1 MKESKHL
8 FSIENSELHLKLP
21 DGNLMVIPLVALGTS
36 LAEQVVAKINLSSRE
51 GGMSNADLIHQLY
64 WHDPM
69 YEYRYGGFSP
79 RSMVGA
85 EPL

>member
-1 MKESKHL
+1 
-8 FSIENSELHLKLP
+8 
-21 DGNLMVIPLVALGTS
+21 MVIPLVDLGTS
-36 LAEQVVAKINLSSRE
+36 LAEQVVAKINHSFRKA
-51 GGMSNADLIHQLY
+51 GMSKADLIYQLY
-64 WHDPM
+64 WDDPM